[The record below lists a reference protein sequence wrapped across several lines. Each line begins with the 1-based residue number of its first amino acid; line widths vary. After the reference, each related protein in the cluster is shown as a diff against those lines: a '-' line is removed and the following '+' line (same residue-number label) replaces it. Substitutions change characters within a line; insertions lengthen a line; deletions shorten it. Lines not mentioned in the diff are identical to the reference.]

1 MEYRA
6 EGEEDREME
15 DVTEWDPDEITRHAT
30 KVTTIKEKLY
40 ERASKN
46 ITSAQK
52 KDKEYYD
59 KKRCDS
65 QVSEESMV
73 TSMY

>member
-1 MEYRA
+1 
-6 EGEEDREME
+6 ME
-15 DVTEWDPDEITRHAT
+15 DVTEWDPDEIAGHAT

-52 KDKEYYD
+52 DKEYYD
-59 KKRCDS
+59 KKRCGS

-73 TSMY
+73 ASMY